1 MLTNRTSR
9 RQKEVDGWQREEDGC
24 HKGADSWQRER
35 GGRQRVTRATTRVAP
50 TMDERGWVSRGCN
63 VVMLCCVFLLAAC
76 GGTNGTTTV
85 VTGVT
90 ATRGVTPEH
99 YVSRVLFQGKLHPD
113 DLAFTQDPNTL
124 LFSDSTDGT
133 INTITLDG
141 KITVL
146 LKGLGEPEGMVELP
160 DKSIVFSEEKT
171 NRILM
176 LAPGAHMPTV
186 IRTMPGKLSEDPCKS
201 GTDDIAWDAFTHTVI
216 VPDSPTGEVYSMS
229 PDGKSLKLLASGM
242 ARPVDAAADAQG
254 NLYVADQCG
263 GAVWRVALDGS
274 KTRIGGFGMPDALM
288 LDPHGNL
295 LVTDLQSTVHGLIR
309 LNLVTGK
316 REVLVSEGYSKPQ
329 GLLVDAH
336 DTIYIADDSTNKIV
350 EYKPV

>member
-1 MLTNRTSR
+1 M
-9 RQKEVDGWQREEDGC
+9 
-24 HKGADSWQRER
+24 
-35 GGRQRVTRATTRVAP
+35 
-50 TMDERGWVSRGCN
+50 VSS
-63 VVMLCCVFLLAAC
+63 A
-76 GGTNGTTTV
+76 
-85 VTGVT
+85 T
-90 ATRGVTPEH
+90 ATRGVTPER

-160 DKSIVFSEEKT
+160 DKSVVFSEEKT

-176 LAPGAHMPTV
+176 LAPGAQTPTV
-186 IRTMPGKLSEDPCKS
+186 LRTMPGKLSGDQCKS
-201 GTDDIAWDAFTHTVI
+201 GVDDIAWDAFTHTII

-229 PDGKSLKLLASGM
+229 ADGKNLKLLASGM
-242 ARPVDAAADAQG
+242 SRPVDAAADAQG

-263 GAVWRVALDGS
+263 GAVWRIALDGT
-274 KTRIGGFGMPDALM
+274 KTRIGGFSMPDALM
-288 LDPHGNL
+288 IDPHGNL
-295 LVTDLQSTVHGLIR
+295 LVTDLGASIHGLIR
-309 LNLVTGK
+309 MNLVTGK
-316 REVLVSEGYSKPQ
+316 RETLASEGYLKPQ

-350 EYKPV
+350 EYKPA